1 MTTTINL
8 RLKLID
14 DLFRETPER
23 NRCPYIRRDEKSPYC
38 SKNLEGNKISETRR
52 MVCDT
57 ASLQLWCLHKERA
70 SRCTYYQK
78 EASLD

>member
-52 MVCDT
+52 TVCDPT
-57 ASLQLWCLHKERA
+57 SLQFWCLNKVKA
-70 SRCTYYQK
+70 PACIYYQG
-78 EASLD
+78 EPLE